1 MPAQTRLSFSD
12 FQQWPLEETLKGVV
26 TNRQVLIVRFPD
38 GTEVVIRPK
47 LPLKPLPVLKGFV
60 PSGWKNALYGE
71 SE

>member
-1 MPAQTRLSFSD
+1 MPAQTQLSFSD
-12 FQQWPLEETLKGVV
+12 FQQQPLEETLKGVV

-38 GTEVVIRPK
+38 GAEVIIRPR

-60 PSGWKNALYGE
+60 PPGWKDALYGK